1 MIDYYSSLLRFLATT
16 ARHNAN
22 NRVKDMEL
30 IAIVLPVF
38 GLLLVLL
45 LFNVVSVSVLLL
57 DVLSVLELLSI
68 ALDVDGTVGVVL
80 SAFNSTDNM
89 MFT

>member
-1 MIDYYSSLLRFLATT
+1 
-16 ARHNAN
+16 
-22 NRVKDMEL
+22 MEL